1 MRDKFFPTTT
11 SLVQIFADAN
21 LFLEQISIVFKWFSI
36 YFLLRSRKVI
46 AEIVFN
52 VNTHFDA
59 RKDIS
64 FTEATSSY
72 TQAFPIN

>member
-21 LFLEQISIVFKWFSI
+21 LFLEEISIVFKLFSI
-36 YFLLRSRKVI
+36 YFLLRSRKII
-46 AEIVFN
+46 AVIVFN
-52 VNTHFDA
+52 VNTHFDP
-59 RKDIS
+59 RKLLAA
-64 FTEATSSY
+64 EATSSY